1 MIILI
6 ANFKRYYCQITS
18 AKNTAKKLKTSFL
31 PPDENH
37 ILIDFE
43 IFFDHKINRIGAN
56 NDISARLKEAKKR
69 GDSNFPQYYL
79 SQKDRK

>member
-1 MIILI
+1 VIILI

-43 IFFDHKINRIGAN
+43 IFFDHKINRI
-56 NDISARLKEAKKR
+56 
-69 GDSNFPQYYL
+69 
-79 SQKDRK
+79 